1 MTAVSSLNY
10 TVLNLLTVFVG
21 CIWGYKMAESKWATV
36 TETNGITVA
45 EMLVKR
51 LEAAEI
57 PAQAVQESAGKAFGF
72 MSGPLGTAYVRV
84 PEQYLEE
91 ARQFLDVEE
100 PANTDDIVTCPE
112 CDSEIE
118 LDETEWEQG
127 WFTCPVC
134 ETHVSLD
141 DLF

>member
-1 MTAVSSLNY
+1 MEET
-10 TVLNLLTVFVG
+10 T
-21 CIWGYKMAESKWATV
+21 WATV

-57 PAQAVQESAGKAFGF
+57 PAQAVQESAGRAIGF

-84 PEQYLEE
+84 PV
-91 ARQFLDVEE
+91 QFLKEAQLLLDVDQ
-100 PANTDDIVTCPE
+100 ANESDIVTCPE
-112 CDSEIE
+112 CDSKIE
-118 LDETEWEQG
+118 LDKVEWEQG

-134 ETHVSLD
+134 AEKVTLD